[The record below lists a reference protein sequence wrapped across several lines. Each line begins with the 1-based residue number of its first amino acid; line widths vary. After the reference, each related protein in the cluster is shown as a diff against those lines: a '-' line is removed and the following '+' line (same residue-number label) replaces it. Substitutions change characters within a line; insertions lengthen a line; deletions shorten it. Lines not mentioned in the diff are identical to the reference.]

1 MGTVTSPSS
10 PVDLSRAG
18 RVEGID
24 ILRGICIVAV
34 VLHHINL
41 RIPFKD
47 SYLGKHLSR
56 EILNVL
62 FWSGYYGVRVFFVI
76 SGFLI
81 ASWSLKRWGNL
92 SSLSLKKFYVIRFAR
107 IMPCLIALLIL
118 LSALHLAGVPGFLVR
133 HTSLGRA
140 LLAALTFHV
149 NWLEARV
156 GYLNAPWDPLW
167 SLSVEE
173 MFYVFFPLLCVF
185 TRKQIFLVPIL
196 IGFIVAGPSARVLI
210 QNNIW
215 VDYSYLSC
223 MDGIALG
230 CLAAMIS
237 ARFKFSARAALG
249 WEFSGA
255 LLFLLIFVFRR
266 LANASLYKAG
276 LDVTVLN
283 VGVALLIIG
292 LQQRFDHGMNPA
304 RWWSAFLRWF
314 GRNSYEV
321 YLTHML
327 VVWPAITIFRST
339 NQPIDRAPIWF
350 LGIAGVTGVV
360 GYVVARFYSEP
371 MNRALRSKLQKSA
384 KAAGA

>member
-1 MGTVTSPSS
+1 VTSPSS
-10 PVDLSRAG
+10 QIETARAN

-24 ILRGICIVAV
+24 VLRGICIIAV

-47 SYLGKHLSR
+47 SLLGKHLSR

-81 ASWSLKRWGNL
+81 ASWSLKRWGKLSNL
-92 SSLSLKKFYVIRFAR
+92 SLRSFYLMRFAR
-107 IMPCLIALLIL
+107 IMPCLIALLLL
-118 LSALHLAGVPGFLVR
+118 LSGLHLAGVQGFVVR
-133 HTSLGRA
+133 HTSLPRA

-149 NWLEARV
+149 NWLEASV

-185 TRKQIFLVPIL
+185 TRKQIFLAPIL
-196 IGFIVAGPSARVLI
+196 IAFIVAGPFARVLI

-223 MDGIALG
+223 MDGIAFG
-230 CLAAMIS
+230 CLAAMFS

-249 WEFSGA
+249 WELAGA
-255 LLFLLIFVFRR
+255 LLFLFIFVFRR
-266 LANASLYKAG
+266 LAAHIGLYKAG

-283 VGVALLIIG
+283 LGVALLIIG
-292 LQQRFDHGMNPA
+292 LQQRFEQGINPA
-304 RWWSAFLRWF
+304 RWWSAILRWF

-339 NQPIDRAPIWF
+339 TQPIDRAPIWF
-350 LGIAGVTGVV
+350 LGIAALTGIL
-360 GYVVARFYSEP
+360 GWLVAQFYPEP
-371 MNRALRSKLQKSA
+371 LNGALRSKLSSL
-384 KAAGA
+384 KAYAPVP

>member
-1 MGTVTSPSS
+1 VTASS
-10 PVDLSRAG
+10 SQINSSRAN

-24 ILRGICIVAV
+24 VLRGICILAV

-47 SYLGKHLSR
+47 SLLGKHLSR

-92 SSLSLKKFYVIRFAR
+92 SSLSLRSFYVMRFAR
-107 IMPCLIALLIL
+107 IVPCLIALLIL
-118 LSALHLAGVPGFLVR
+118 LSSLHLAGIQGFVVR
-133 HTSLGRA
+133 HTSLSRA
-140 LLAALTFHV
+140 LLAALTFHI

-185 TRKQIFLVPIL
+185 MRKQILLVAIL
-196 IGFIVAGPSARVLI
+196 TLFIVAGPFARVLI
-210 QNNIW
+210 QNDIW

-230 CLAAMIS
+230 CLAAMLS
-237 ARFKFSARAALG
+237 TRFKFSARAALG
-249 WEFSGA
+249 WELAGA

-266 LANASLYKAG
+266 LAAHAGLYKAG

-283 VGVALLIIG
+283 LGVALLIIG
-292 LQQRFDHGMNPA
+292 QQQRFEHGINPA
-304 RWWSAFLRWF
+304 RWWSAILRWF

-327 VVWPAITIFRST
+327 VVWPTITVFRST
-339 NQPIDRAPIWF
+339 NQPIDRAPIWV
-350 LGIAGVTGVV
+350 LGIAAFTGIL
-360 GYVVARFYSEP
+360 GWLVARFYSEP
-371 MNRALRSKLQKSA
+371 LNRLLRSKLPKSG
-384 KAAGA
+384 KAAAA